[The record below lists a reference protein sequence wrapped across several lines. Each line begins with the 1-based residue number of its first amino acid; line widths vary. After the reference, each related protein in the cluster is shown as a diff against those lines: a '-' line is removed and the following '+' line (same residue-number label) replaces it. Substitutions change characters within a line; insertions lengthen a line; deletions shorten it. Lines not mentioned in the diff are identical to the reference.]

1 MMKLEIE
8 VGIDNIEQSN
18 KFLRKL
24 WSLFNEE
31 FGKCSWL
38 YSPCKIGKNQQIYF
52 GMADINDYNLKISI
66 LYKNKGSITKIIF
79 ESSNGDKLDEKMRD
93 TIKKLVKYAKENY
106 EKKEAFF
113 FKAIIISNC
122 VLSNY
127 ETQVQN
133 MRIFGL
139 KNKRSNLVF
148 SVAAY
153 DHNQASGKA
162 VEFINETLDFLSIE
176 TNLMFYLDEINVI
189 ENVEFKEKDEMTYNK
204 KESYQVNS
212 DYIDG
217 YSIYNN
223 QIVISK
229 EAIKFL
235 NYIQKNDNEDIR
247 TFMRACHHFHS
258 ARKLDSDT
266 FEVNALHQK
275 SNKRLDSNLEI
286 ANTLYLSALEVVSSI
301 GFQSDRCSE
310 CNQIKYS
317 ISKRVKDITNKYLN
331 DNVAKEVVKSYSL
344 RSKYLHEGVLI
355 RSTSPTIQS
364 IPLLDNSTQSGCKEN
379 FSASIYNLREYTSY
393 ILRRFYREFFDL

>member
-31 FGKCSWL
+31 FGKCSWQ
-38 YSPCKIGKNQQIYF
+38 YSPFKIGKYQQIYF
-52 GMADINDYNLKISI
+52 GMADIKDYNLEISI

-79 ESSNGDKLDEKMRD
+79 ESSDGDKLDEKMRE
-93 TIKKLVKYAKENY
+93 TLKKLVKYAKENY
-106 EKKEAFF
+106 DEKEAFF
-113 FKAIIISNC
+113 FKGSIISNY
-122 VLSNY
+122 VFSNY
-127 ETQVQN
+127 ETQCQS
-133 MRIFGL
+133 MQIFGL
-139 KNKRSNLVF
+139 KNKSSNLVF
-148 SVAAY
+148 SVSAY

-162 VEFINETLDFLSIE
+162 IEFINEALDFLSIE
-176 TNLMFYLDEINVI
+176 TNLMFYLEEINVI
-189 ENVEFKEKDEMTYNK
+189 ENAKFKEKDEMTYNK
-204 KESYQVNS
+204 KESYQDNS
-212 DYIDG
+212 DFIEG
-217 YSIYNN
+217 YSTNN
-223 QIVISK
+223 KQIVISK
-229 EAIKFL
+229 EAIQFL
-235 NYIQKNDNEDIR
+235 KYIQKNDNEDIR
-247 TFMRACHHFHS
+247 AFMRACHHFHS

-266 FEVNALHQK
+266 FEVNSLHK
-275 SNKRLDSNLEI
+275 KTNTRLDSNLEI

-310 CNQIKYS
+310 CNQLKYS

-355 RSTSPTIQS
+355 RNTSPTIQS
-364 IPLLDNSTQSGCKEN
+364 IPLLDNSTKSGCKEN
-379 FSASIYNLREYTSY
+379 FPASIYNLREYTSY

>member
-1 MMKLEIE
+1 MKLEIE
-8 VGIDNIEQSN
+8 VGINNIKQSN

-24 WSLFNEE
+24 WALFNEE
-31 FGKCSWL
+31 FGKCSWQ
-38 YSPCKIGKNQQIYF
+38 YSPFKIGKYQQICF
-52 GMADINDYNLKISI
+52 GMADIKDYNLEISI

-79 ESSNGDKLDEKMRD
+79 ESSDGNKLDEKMRD
-93 TIKKLVKYAKENY
+93 TLNKLVKYAKENY

-113 FKAIIISNC
+113 FKASIISNY
-122 VLSNY
+122 VFSNY
-127 ETQVQN
+127 ETQCQS
-133 MRIFGL
+133 MQIFGL
-139 KNKRSNLVF
+139 KNKSSNLFF
-148 SVAAY
+148 SVSAY

-162 VEFINETLDFLSIE
+162 IEFINETLDFLSIE

-189 ENVEFKEKDEMTYNK
+189 ENAKFKEKDEMIYNK
-204 KESYQVNS
+204 KESYQDNS
-212 DYIDG
+212 DFIEG
-217 YSIYNN
+217 YSTKNK

-229 EAIKFL
+229 EAIQFL
-235 NYIQKNDNEDIR
+235 KYIQKNDNEDIR
-247 TFMRACHHFHS
+247 AFMRACHHFHS

-266 FEVNALHQK
+266 FEVNSLHKK
-275 SNKRLDSNLEI
+275 SNERLDSNLEI

-310 CNQIKYS
+310 CNQLKYS

-331 DNVAKEVVKSYSL
+331 DNVAKEIVKSYSL

-364 IPLLDNSTQSGCKEN
+364 IPLLDNSTKSGCKEN

>member
-1 MMKLEIE
+1 M
-8 VGIDNIEQSN
+8 
-18 KFLRKL
+18 
-24 WSLFNEE
+24 
-31 FGKCSWL
+31 
-38 YSPCKIGKNQQIYF
+38 
-52 GMADINDYNLKISI
+52 
-66 LYKNKGSITKIIF
+66 
-79 ESSNGDKLDEKMRD
+79 
-93 TIKKLVKYAKENY
+93 
-106 EKKEAFF
+106 
-113 FKAIIISNC
+113 
-122 VLSNY
+122 
-127 ETQVQN
+127 
-133 MRIFGL
+133 
-139 KNKRSNLVF
+139 VF